1 MSSERRVQQQAGW
14 VSRTFDGAQILTS
27 LPAPRSAAER
37 WVEVRRPSEVSAMG
51 ERMLGSMIQSIFLGA
66 WHFADEV
73 EAEGITDPTVYRVL
87 VGKESITGW
96 VDLPLAVMRGRFGYW
111 PKPVD
116 RIVCVIDHPDSVL
129 AAGVHKR
136 ERITANTDTLKIMRG
151 VVEGGRSVLDLMGAD
166 CVKCA
171 EEHRVERDVVE
182 MDRNGLGLCRRHSG
196 FDVRPEGQKW
206 QQERLL

>member
-37 WVEVRRPSEVSAMG
+37 WVEVRRPAEMSAMG
-51 ERMLGSMIQSIFLGA
+51 ERFLESMLQSTFPGA
-66 WHFADEV
+66 WLYSDSVDTEQ
-73 EAEGITDPTVYRVL
+73 EQTVYRVL

-116 RIVCVIDHPDSVL
+116 RIVCVVDHPDSVL

-151 VVEGGRSVLDLMGAD
+151 VVEGGRSVLDLMGGD

-171 EEHRVERDVVE
+171 EEHVVQRDVVE
-182 MDRNGLGLCRRHSG
+182 MDRNGLGLCKRHSG
-196 FDVRPEGQKW
+196 WDVRPEVQKW

>member
-37 WVEVRRPSEVSAMG
+37 WVEVRRPAEMSAMG
-51 ERMLGSMIQSIFLGA
+51 ERFLGSLFGSVFYGM
-66 WHFADEV
+66 WDYADAV
-73 EAEGITDPTVYRVL
+73 EEGIDTPSVYRVL
-87 VGKESITGW
+87 VGKESITSW

-116 RIVCVIDHPDSVL
+116 RIVCVVDHPDSVL

-151 VVEGGRSVLDLMGAD
+151 VVEGGRSVLDLMGGD

-171 EEHRVERDVVE
+171 EEHVVQRDVVE
-182 MDRNGLGLCRRHSG
+182 MDRNGLGLCKRHSG
-196 FDVRPEGQKW
+196 WDVRPEVQKW